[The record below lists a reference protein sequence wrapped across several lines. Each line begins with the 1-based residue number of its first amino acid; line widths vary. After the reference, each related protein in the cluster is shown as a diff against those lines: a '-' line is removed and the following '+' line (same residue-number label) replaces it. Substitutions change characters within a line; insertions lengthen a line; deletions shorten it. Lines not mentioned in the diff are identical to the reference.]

1 MSSIVKN
8 KKIYF
13 ILGVL
18 FIFVIWGLGNLYFKN
33 DYILPSVSQTFT
45 ALFNLL
51 TKGKTYAILGFTLS
65 RLFVSIFF
73 CFILGVLL
81 ASLSKISNKFK
92 EFIRPFIT
100 MLKTLPIMVLIIL
113 LLVMLEESSLYY
125 IVGVVVL
132 PIIYEATIN
141 GLNSIDPYVIDE
153 VKMISNTNFTIVKK
167 IYLPLTSPFILTSLL
182 QSIGLG
188 LKVLIMAEFIS
199 NTNNSV
205 GYQMILYMNSYKDMS
220 YVYAWGIILVC
231 FIIVVDLVIN
241 KIYTK
246 KSLV

>member
-1 MSSIVKN
+1 
-8 KKIYF
+8 
-13 ILGVL
+13 
-18 FIFVIWGLGNLYFKN
+18 
-33 DYILPSVSQTFT
+33 
-45 ALFNLL
+45 
-51 TKGKTYAILGFTLS
+51 
-65 RLFVSIFF
+65 
-73 CFILGVLL
+73 
-81 ASLSKISNKFK
+81 
-92 EFIRPFIT
+92 
-100 MLKTLPIMVLIIL
+100 MVLIIL
-113 LLVMLEESSLYY
+113 LLVMLEEASLYY